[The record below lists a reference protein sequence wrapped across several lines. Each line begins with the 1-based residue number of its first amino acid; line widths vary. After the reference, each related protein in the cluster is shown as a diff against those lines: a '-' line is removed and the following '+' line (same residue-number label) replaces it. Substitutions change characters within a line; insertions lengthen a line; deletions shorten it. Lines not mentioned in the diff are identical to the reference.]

1 MSPEV
6 FISYAAKDR
15 NRVLGLVKRL
25 RNVGVTVWIDQAG
38 IDVSTMWSQEIVNAI
53 RDCKVMILSISPHST
68 ESENVVKEL
77 ALASERKKPIIP
89 VYLEPANIP
98 GTMEYQLAG
107 IQRVEYF
114 AKSEDTAFRAMVRS
128 LIKRGVTVEA
138 PIEEFEGND
147 TVEASLADHQSH
159 VQLNRK
165 TLTAKPIIISA
176 TIILVAILT
185 YFLVSSKEN
194 QLRGLK
200 DQPLQ
205 IETKESQIALRKTKT
220 LQLSSESL
228 SITKL
233 AVLPF
238 KVLDSTENKF
248 IAEGMTMELISKLQP
263 ISGLTVIASN
273 STMKFKDSSL
283 SPIEIGQQLNAGSL
297 LQGTIQQGGGK
308 LKVIVNLVDANSQ
321 EVKWSQSFNGIT
333 SEMLKLQGEIAQS
346 VASKLKLVLSPDEIA
361 KVTKLTTEIPEAY
374 QEYLQGRIE
383 WKKRSKQSFAA
394 AIKHFEKAITLDPNL
409 ALAYAGLA
417 DIYVVYPFW
426 QIESPITALPKARMN
441 AEKAIELDP
450 NIAEPWNN
458 LAFVESHYFNWKK
471 SEDYFN
477 KAININRNYSTAW
490 HWKGFVFEKMGLSEK
505 RKECTE
511 NAYVLDPKYAEIS
524 SGMAHM
530 HLFNK
535 NYQDALM
542 FLENAY
548 TLSNRENKSYKAL
561 SVSVYLEMNEPEK
574 GKEVLNKTFGSDLNE
589 NTMALVAMARCEA
602 RLGNYGKSYEYL
614 STLLHLMHK
623 SDRYI
628 SEDNIAIVYAELGDK
643 NKTFYWLNEG
653 ISNFSPEA
661 TIFIN
666 EPVFQKWSKDQEY
679 ENLIK
684 KVGL

>member
-128 LIKRGVTVEA
+128 LIKRGVTVKA
-138 PIEEFEGND
+138 PREEFEGND

-165 TLTAKPIIISA
+165 KPTANPIIISA

-185 YFLVSSKEN
+185 YFLVSNKEN

-220 LQLSSESL
+220 LQLSSEPL

-238 KVLDSTENKF
+238 KVLGSTDNKF

-273 STMKFKDSSL
+273 STMKFKDSPL

-297 LQGTIQQGGGK
+297 LQGTIQQGSDK
-308 LKVIVNLVDANSQ
+308 LKVIVTLVDAN
-321 EVKWSQSFNGIT
+321 
-333 SEMLKLQGEIAQS
+333 
-346 VASKLKLVLSPDEIA
+346 
-361 KVTKLTTEIPEAY
+361 
-374 QEYLQGRIE
+374 
-383 WKKRSKQSFAA
+383 
-394 AIKHFEKAITLDPNL
+394 
-409 ALAYAGLA
+409 
-417 DIYVVYPFW
+417 
-426 QIESPITALPKARMN
+426 
-441 AEKAIELDP
+441 
-450 NIAEPWNN
+450 
-458 LAFVESHYFNWKK
+458 
-471 SEDYFN
+471 
-477 KAININRNYSTAW
+477 
-490 HWKGFVFEKMGLSEK
+490 
-505 RKECTE
+505 
-511 NAYVLDPKYAEIS
+511 
-524 SGMAHM
+524 
-530 HLFNK
+530 
-535 NYQDALM
+535 
-542 FLENAY
+542 
-548 TLSNRENKSYKAL
+548 
-561 SVSVYLEMNEPEK
+561 
-574 GKEVLNKTFGSDLNE
+574 
-589 NTMALVAMARCEA
+589 
-602 RLGNYGKSYEYL
+602 
-614 STLLHLMHK
+614 
-623 SDRYI
+623 
-628 SEDNIAIVYAELGDK
+628 
-643 NKTFYWLNEG
+643 
-653 ISNFSPEA
+653 
-661 TIFIN
+661 
-666 EPVFQKWSKDQEY
+666 
-679 ENLIK
+679 
-684 KVGL
+684 